1 MASFPEKLALAVV
14 MAVVIGV
21 TSAVSLLRLAD
32 PNQCEQAVAVASEK
46 VAQSE
51 RTVLGSEDSIPSGD
65 MTQEKVPLVS
75 ELKLG
80 ERKISVRTSYE
91 TPAGS
96 NDIGFS
102 VVVDAED
109 IIRDAS
115 VEVLATHEVSRMRQ
129 QSFAKELP
137 EILRGKKLHELQA
150 LDLVGES
157 SLTTKAFNESL
168 DALRSK

>member
-32 PNQCEQAVAVASEK
+32 PNQCEQTVAVVPEK

-51 RTVLGSEDSIPSGD
+51 RTVLGSEDPITSGD
-65 MTQEKVPLVS
+65 IAPEEVPFVL
-75 ELKLG
+75 ELKPG
-80 ERKISVRTSYE
+80 ERKTSVRTSYD

-102 VVVDAED
+102 VVVDEDD

-115 VEVLATHEVSRMRQ
+115 VEVLATHEISRMRQ

-137 EILRGKKLHELQA
+137 EILKGKKLHELQA

>member
-1 MASFPEKLALAVV
+1 MASFSEKLALAVV

-32 PNQCEQAVAVASEK
+32 PNQCEQAVAVAPEK

-65 MTQEKVPLVS
+65 MTKEEVPLVS

-137 EILRGKKLHELQA
+137 EILKGKKLHELQA

>member
-32 PNQCEQAVAVASEK
+32 PNQCEQAVAVAPEK

>member
-21 TSAVSLLRLAD
+21 TSAVSLLRLAG
-32 PNQCEQAVAVASEK
+32 PNQCEQTVAVVPEK

-51 RTVLGSEDSIPSGD
+51 RTVLGSEDPITSGD
-65 MTQEKVPLVS
+65 MTQKEVPLVS

-102 VVVDAED
+102 VVVDAGD

-115 VEVLATHEVSRMRQ
+115 VEVLATHEISRMRQ

-137 EILRGKKLHELQA
+137 EILKGKKLHELQA

>member
-1 MASFPEKLALAVV
+1 MASFSEKLALAVV

-32 PNQCEQAVAVASEK
+32 PNQCEQAVAVAPEK

-51 RTVLGSEDSIPSGD
+51 RTVLGSEDSILSGD
-65 MTQEKVPLVS
+65 MTKEEVPLVS